1 MLCAKSPISPRAS
14 RHFPWALVETHV
26 ETIILIEYLDAR
38 NIMSLHDKKS
48 IRQNHFNQVV

>member
-1 MLCAKSPISPRAS
+1 MLCAKSPINLRAS
-14 RHFPWALVETHV
+14 RHFPWALVETHI